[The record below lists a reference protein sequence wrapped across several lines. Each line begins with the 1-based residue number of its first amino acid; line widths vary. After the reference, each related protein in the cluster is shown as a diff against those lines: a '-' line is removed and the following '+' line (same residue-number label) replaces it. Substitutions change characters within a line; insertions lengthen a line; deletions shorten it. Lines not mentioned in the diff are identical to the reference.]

1 MMSRRPAI
9 LLKYLVVNC
18 KRIPHHCSQ
27 CRLQFMHTTTTL
39 QQAEVPKSPKT
50 HSSLIQVNY
59 DAVIDSA
66 KLNAALES
74 REQFALALKEFMS
87 REKYRRGHAN
97 FIKLALQRMD
107 EFNLERDLLTYNRI
121 LDVFPKGKFVAK
133 RMLDA
138 LWPRPLP
145 QTELALEIL
154 TKMEEY
160 GIRPDYNTY
169 MLLIEVFGKTSL
181 PVQKCRRIAYWFD
194 KYENADPF
202 KIDGDLPSDSFALSK
217 LVLQRVAGKG
227 GQITEIKVPLNDTD
241 SHIISGSTEPQL
253 KLLHSLGEGCSTP
266 LLHVE
271 GPHRLW
277 LRKLQQFYYSLRL
290 LPEGTEGGG
299 AEEAVEEG
307 GEGT

>member
-9 LLKYLVVNC
+9 LLKYLVVSC

-169 MLLIEVFGKTSL
+169 MLLVEVFGKTSL

-202 KIDGDLPSDSFALSK
+202 KIDGDLPSDSFTLSK

-227 GQITEIKVPLNDTD
+227 GQITEIKVHILYIYHNCFLVRPLA
-241 SHIISGSTEPQL
+241 SI
-253 KLLHSLGEGCSTP
+253 
-266 LLHVE
+266 
-271 GPHRLW
+271 
-277 LRKLQQFYYSLRL
+277 YS
-290 LPEGTEGGG
+290 
-299 AEEAVEEG
+299 AVFE
-307 GEGT
+307 